1 MAGYFCLF
9 LYYVAFLLGRVLM
22 IQIIT
27 ALHNVRC
34 QLYPTPLGGDIE
46 VYSVNRRVGA
56 HKARL
61 LPMEE
66 VGLVEPKSVIRPTFQ
81 SNSSFSGLFMP
92 YQHFFLHTLTSLTL
106 LWLGRASELSLLSKI
121 TLLPFGRD
129 VTFRNV
135 HQRCGQSTRN
145 VTKDESI
152 ESELS
157 MPRPSNVM
165 EHNKY

>member
-27 ALHNVRC
+27 ALRNVRC

-46 VYSVNRRVGA
+46 ASSVNRRVGA

-66 VGLVEPKSVIRPTFQ
+66 VCLVEPKSVIRPTFQ

-92 YQHFFLHTLTSLTL
+92 Y
-106 LWLGRASELSLLSKI
+106 
-121 TLLPFGRD
+121 
-129 VTFRNV
+129 
-135 HQRCGQSTRN
+135 
-145 VTKDESI
+145 
-152 ESELS
+152 
-157 MPRPSNVM
+157 
-165 EHNKY
+165 